1 MKILS
6 QKQISEIENFFKNYK
21 SKSKYQFRLRE
32 TYLYQFIKLL
42 KKNDEFRKKTSRN

>member
-1 MKILS
+1 MSCLS
-6 QKQISEIENFFKNYK
+6 QKQNSEIENLFKDY
-21 SKSKYQFRLRE
+21 KSKYQFRVRE

>member
-1 MKILS
+1 MKILG
-6 QKQISEIENFFKNYK
+6 QKQNSEIENFLKNY
-21 SKSKYQFRLRE
+21 KSKYQFRLRE

>member
-21 SKSKYQFRLRE
+21 SKYQFRLRE
-32 TYLYQFIKLL
+32 IFFFEFIKLL
-42 KKNDEFRKKTSRN
+42 KKNEEFRKKTSRN

>member
-6 QKQISEIENFFKNYK
+6 QKQNFDIENFLKNY
-21 SKSKYQFRLRE
+21 KSKYQFRLRE

-42 KKNDEFRKKTSRN
+42 KKHDEFRKKTTRN

>member
-21 SKSKYQFRLRE
+21 SKYQFRFKQ
-32 TYLYQFIKLL
+32 TYLYEFIKLS
-42 KKNDEFRKKTSRN
+42 KKHDEFGKKTSRN

>member
-6 QKQISEIENFFKNYK
+6 QKQNSDIEHFLKNYK
-21 SKSKYQFRLRE
+21 FKYQFRLRE

-42 KKNDEFRKKTSRN
+42 KKHGEFRKKTSRN